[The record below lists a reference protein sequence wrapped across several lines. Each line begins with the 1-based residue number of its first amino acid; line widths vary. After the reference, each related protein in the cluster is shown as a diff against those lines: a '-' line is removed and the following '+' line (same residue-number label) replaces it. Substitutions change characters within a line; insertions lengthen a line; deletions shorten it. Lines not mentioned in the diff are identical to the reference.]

1 MKCGGQ
7 DEMIISFFSF
17 LVIYSTFKKYT
28 QDNILEMFGQK
39 VMMETGKKI
48 NDDGDYQYDQMNSLE
63 KFMSKLIQED
73 QSFREFSL
81 ITNI

>member
-1 MKCGGQ
+1 
-7 DEMIISFFSF
+7 
-17 LVIYSTFKKYT
+17 
-28 QDNILEMFGQK
+28 MFGQK

-48 NDDGDYQYDQMNSLE
+48 NDDGDYQNDQTNSLE
-63 KFMSKLIQED
+63 KFMSKLIRED